1 MFSNPKV
8 RYMKRYFFSRLL
20 LCFLLPGIVV
30 MTFSCKKDNDTGDP
44 GTGYYMRFKV
54 NGTLV
59 EHKGQ
64 VEGIF
69 DKVTALQHNT
79 SIAGLKETV
88 VATKNNM
95 TLLVAT
101 ENETQTGLA
110 YTSYTAGGPGTQ
122 KAKLVNLV
130 YIDEN
135 GKNHLSWMEEFA
147 PALPPG
153 TETKATIKITEAT
166 TDFIKG
172 SFSGVLYDE
181 GYTTKLNITDG
192 EFYAR
197 RYN

>member
-1 MFSNPKV
+1 
-8 RYMKRYFFSRLL
+8 MKQYFLPRLFL
-20 LCFLLPGIVV
+20 YVLLPGIMV
-30 MTFSCKKDNDTGDP
+30 MTYSCKKDNDP
-44 GTGYYMRFKV
+44 GNPGSGYYMRFKV

-64 VEGIF
+64 VEGTF
-69 DKVTALQHNT
+69 DKATALQHNT
-79 SIAGLKETV
+79 SLAGLKEPL

-95 TLLVAT
+95 TLLLVT

-110 YTSYTAGGPGTQ
+110 YTSYTTGGSGMQ
-122 KAKLVNLV
+122 KGKLVNLV

-135 GKNHLSWMEEFA
+135 GENYLSWMEEFA
-147 PALPPG
+147 PDLPPG

-166 TDFIKG
+166 ADYIKG
-172 SFSGVLYDE
+172 SFSGVLYNE
-181 GYTTKLNITDG
+181 GYTGKLDITEG